1 MADNGTSVGVI
12 NLGLTVVDTLQQQ
25 LASIASKAQKQAGS
39 SFSGVGDAAA
49 KAITAPLD
57 AAVKE
62 AQGAAADAAK
72 PIGRIGEAAAEAITK
87 PVNAAVQAAK
97 EAVKHYD
104 GALFP
109 PEKGGKRYHLATHDI
124 PQTSAKPPPQKPDI
138 DAERD
143 IFKVSVD
150 SAGFDSGSMMCE

>member
-25 LASIASKAQKQAGS
+25 LASIASKAKKQAGS

-72 PIGRIGEAAAEAITK
+72 IHHGY
-87 PVNAAVQAAK
+87 AK
-97 EAVKHYD
+97 ECRRHDDAPLHD
-104 GALFP
+104 FHWLRACQQR
-109 PEKGGKRYHLATHDI
+109 PEKY
-124 PQTSAKPPPQKPDI
+124 PVQ
-138 DAERD
+138 
-143 IFKVSVD
+143 
-150 SAGFDSGSMMCE
+150 

>member
-25 LASIASKAQKQAGS
+25 LASIASRAKKQAGS
-39 SFSGVGDAAA
+39 SFSVVGDAAA

-57 AAVKE
+57 AAVKG
-62 AQGAAADAAK
+62 AQEAAADAAK
-72 PIGRIGEAAAEAITK
+72 PIGKIGEAAAEAITK
-87 PVNAAVQAAK
+87 PVNAAIQAAK

-109 PEKGGKRYHLATHDI
+109 PEKGGEKVSSGNARYPTNLRRRR
-124 PQTSAKPPPQKPDI
+124 PKKPDI
-138 DAERD
+138 DAGGIYLR
-143 IFKVSVD
+143 
-150 SAGFDSGSMMCE
+150 SAWTAPAYCSKSWI

>member
-1 MADNGTSVGVI
+1 M
-12 NLGLTVVDTLQQQ
+12 
-25 LASIASKAQKQAGS
+25 ASIASKAQKQAGS

-97 EAVKHYD
+97 EAVKLTTAHCSRQKKA
-104 GALFP
+104 G
-109 PEKGGKRYHLATHDI
+109 KGIIWQRTISH
-124 PQTSAKPPPQKPDI
+124 KPPPSRRPKSRI
-138 DAERD
+138 LTRSG
-143 IFKVSVD
+143 IYLR
-150 SAGFDSGSMMCE
+150 SAWTAPASCSKSWI